1 MDVKEKV
8 ANLSISEQQIVEIAR
23 AIFQNASVVVMDEP
37 TSSLTPKEIEKLF
50 DVIDKLKKN
59 NIAIIYI
66 THKIDEIFRIA
77 NNVTVLRDG
86 KFISNRS
93 INETSEQILI
103 QDMVGRKVDQKFER
117 PIKSF
122 SEVQMNVDNL
132 STKSKLTNISFK
144 LHKGEILGFF
154 GLMGAGRT
162 ELAKQLDMIIFHLAK

>member
-66 THKIDEIFRIA
+66 THKI
-77 NNVTVLRDG
+77 
-86 KFISNRS
+86 
-93 INETSEQILI
+93 
-103 QDMVGRKVDQKFER
+103 
-117 PIKSF
+117 
-122 SEVQMNVDNL
+122 
-132 STKSKLTNISFK
+132 
-144 LHKGEILGFF
+144 
-154 GLMGAGRT
+154 
-162 ELAKQLDMIIFHLAK
+162 